1 MRSVRH
7 LPISMLLVGA
17 LAVTGCS
24 SSPTDSSTTAS
35 TAGSGTTT
43 EAGSSAKTA
52 QMDQDVDRA
61 LATLYDKVPG
71 SENLARKAKGILVF
85 PNIVKGAAGIGG
97 EFGRGALRV
106 NDRTVG
112 YYQTLS
118 ASFGFQLGGSARSI
132 VFMFMTDQALR
143 DFENSSGWEVGGN
156 ASATLITTG
165 ANLNVDS
172 TTLRQPVL
180 AFVYGNAGL
189 MYDASVQGT
198 KVTKIEL

>member
-1 MRSVRH
+1 MRNVRYFPVAT
-7 LPISMLLVGA
+7 LVVGA
-17 LAVTGCS
+17 LAIAACS
-24 SSPTDSSTTAS
+24 SSSTESSGS
-35 TAGSGTTT
+35 TAGSGTTA
-43 EAGSSAKTA
+43 EAGSSAKAA
-52 QMDQDVDRA
+52 QMNQDVDRA
-61 LATLYDKVPG
+61 LANLYEKVPG
-71 SENLARKAKGILVF
+71 SGKLAHKAKGILVF
-85 PNIVKGAAGIGG
+85 PSVVKGAAGVGG

-143 DFENSSGWEVGGN
+143 DFQNSSGWEVGGN
-156 ASATLITTG
+156 ASATLIKTG

-172 TTLRQPVL
+172 ATLTQPVL
-180 AFVYGNAGL
+180 AFVYGNEGL

-198 KVTKIEL
+198 KVSKIEL